1 MTLTQVVNLRK
12 SAYDVYIGRDPL
24 DQKSAKHF
32 GNPFSYRDSNIASVK
47 VQSHGEAIRAFY
59 EWLEGMSHSEVEPAR
74 RQWILNNIER
84 LRGRRLGCFCHPKLC
99 HGDVYRVMLGEA
111 SIGDV
116 IPTVVPKAEQL
127 PLI

>member
-1 MTLTQVVNLRK
+1 MSQTQVVNLRK
-12 SAYDVYIGRDPL
+12 SRYDVYIGRDPL

-47 VQSHGEAIRAFY
+47 VQSHDEAIRAFY
-59 EWLEGMSHSEVEPAR
+59 DWLSGAGYDELEPER
-74 RQWILNNIER
+74 RQWILDNLDK
-84 LRGRRLGCFCHPKLC
+84 LRGKRLGCFCHPKLC

-116 IPTVVPKAEQL
+116 IPTVVPKAEQMT
-127 PLI
+127 LI